1 MIRIIEC
8 RDSVIL
14 LVIPEDS
21 HVWRR
26 QEPPAP
32 PVVSAPR
39 LRRPLFSRLRGAFRV
54 KRFA

>member
-1 MIRIIEC
+1 MVRIIEC
-8 RDSVIL
+8 RDSGVL

-26 QEPPAP
+26 QEPQAPA
-32 PVVSAPR
+32 SASKPR
-39 LRRPLFSRLRGAFRV
+39 IRRPLADFFRGAFRV